1 MTVVNLH
8 SKLTLDN
15 SYKLIQL
22 TPDLLKV
29 IEQNDSNPTNT
40 TGLEF
45 KTLDVTGD
53 HKHKSE
59 VVLCSSDKTWLLRQ
73 KNHSNTV
80 LLMKQYEPE
89 EKVIVPEHMLFGCK
103 EQPSLDLMSFSKT
116 TYEYETNLIKG
127 KINLD
132 VIPLYDGDLNF
143 GEDFD
148 KDVKSVHLKTIDELV
163 ENSACS
169 KQECLKEW
177 YKIGGCIVNGYICLP
192 SDAFISQALHITLV
206 SVLGGSLDMSK
217 LTLNETY
224 KVVTSDIDDEYN
236 PYTLEVILTV
246 LNKFGT
252 KFTDED
258 GNEHWEINKETVA
271 KWYGKQAL
279 NKYARQ
285 HSVAIDEFLINWK
298 SMFPPF
304 FPCDIAISML
314 RGLIY
319 KPTDDSIHYI
329 SRAILP
335 MEPKERFKTLFK
347 LQSTWLLEDIA
358 PFVEELNTR
367 GLKLDSFIMKYARR
381 RRVPVPGDRRKTQI
395 IVSSR

>member
-8 SKLTLDN
+8 SKLTLD
-15 SYKLIQL
+15 STYKLIQL

-29 IEQNDSNPTNT
+29 IERNDSNLD

-45 KTLDVTGD
+45 KTLDVTGEN
-53 HKHKSE
+53 KHKSE
-59 VVLCSSDKTWLLRQ
+59 VVLCSSDKTWILRQ

-80 LLMKQYEPE
+80 LLMKEYKPE
-89 EKVIVPEHMLFGCK
+89 KKVDVPEHLLFGYK
-103 EQPSLDLMSFSKT
+103 EQPSLDLMGFSTT
-116 TYEYETNLIKG
+116 TYEYETNLIQG

-132 VIPLYDGDLNF
+132 MVPFYDGELNF
-143 GEDFD
+143 GQNFGQDA
-148 KDVKSVHLKTIDELV
+148 KTVYLRTIDELV
-163 ENSACS
+163 KNSASS
-169 KQECLKEW
+169 KEECLEEW
-177 YKIGGCIVNGYICLP
+177 HKIGGCIINGYICLP
-192 SDAFISQALHITLV
+192 SDDFMSQALNVTLV
-206 SVLGGSLDMSK
+206 SILGGSLDMSK
-217 LTLNETY
+217 LTLDETY
-224 KVVTSDIDDEYN
+224 KLVTDDIDEEYN
-236 PYTLEVILTV
+236 PYTLEVIRTV

-252 KFTDED
+252 KFTKEED
-258 GNEHWEINKETVA
+258 DVEYWELNKQVIA

-304 FPCDIAISML
+304 FPCDIDINML

-319 KPTDDSIHYI
+319 KPTDDSIRYI
-329 SRAILP
+329 SRATLP
-335 MEPKERFKTLFK
+335 MEPKDRFKVLFN
-347 LQSTWLLEDIA
+347 LQSNWLLEDMA

-367 GLKLDSFIMKYARR
+367 GLKLDNFIMKYARR